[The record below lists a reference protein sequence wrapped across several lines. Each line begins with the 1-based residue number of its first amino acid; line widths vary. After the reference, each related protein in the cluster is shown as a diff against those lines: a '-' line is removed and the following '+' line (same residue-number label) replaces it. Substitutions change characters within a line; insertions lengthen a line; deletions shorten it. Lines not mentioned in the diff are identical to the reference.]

1 MLSIIIKRR
10 TLTLIALSVAG
21 LALLFLGWRGNLP
34 EKKTTT
40 PGLQVSQPATGG
52 GSLENNGQSMFGENK
67 AGDNKAK
74 TSARE
79 GPDFFVEYRLER
91 ERTRGQRVEWL
102 REVINNASSTVETRQ
117 KAQEHLMTISRS
129 MEKEVE
135 LENLIRAKGFKD
147 AAVLVDDRSVTVIVA
162 ATSLPNEEAARMT
175 DLVSR
180 GTGVE
185 AQNVV
190 IIPKP

>member
-10 TLTLIALSVAG
+10 TLTLLALSVAG
-21 LALLFLGWRGNLP
+21 LTLLFLGWRGDLL
-34 EKKTTT
+34 EKKATI
-40 PGLQVSQPATGG
+40 PGMQVNRSATGG
-52 GSLENNGQSMFGENK
+52 VSFESNGQTMFGENK
-67 AGDNKAK
+67 AGEIKAK
-74 TSARE
+74 TAARE
-79 GPDFFVEYRLER
+79 GSDFFVEYRLER

-102 REVINNASSTVETRQ
+102 REVINNANSAVETRQ

-147 AAVLVDDRSVTVIVA
+147 AAVLVDERAVTVIVA
-162 ATSLPNEEAARMT
+162 ATNLSNEEAVRIT

>member
-52 GSLENNGQSMFGENK
+52 GSNGQSMFGENK
-67 AGDNKAK
+67 AGENKAK

-79 GPDFFVEYRLER
+79 GSDFFVEYRLER

-102 REVINNASSTVETRQ
+102 REVINNANSTVETRQ

-162 ATSLPNEEAARMT
+162 ATNLSNEEAIRMT